1 MASFKFE
8 DRDLG
13 YTEFFGRLKRR
24 GVQLRVGILGDA
36 AEEDHDGITM
46 GDLAAVHEFGTRD
59 KRVPQRSYLRGTFDE
74 NRKKYTRLI
83 DKAIIKMLR
92 GKSVEGDL
100 EKLGQV
106 MVDDIRKKV
115 ASNIPPPLTERY
127 ARRKE
132 REFGFRDPA
141 LIASD
146 RMIKAVS
153 AKVEV
158 LGD

>member
-1 MASFKFE
+1 MVSFKLE

-13 YTEFFGRLKRR
+13 YTEFFASIARR
-24 GVQLRVGILGDA
+24 GVGLRVGVLGDDA
-36 AEEDHDGITM
+36 DKDHDGITL

-59 KRVPQRSYLRGTFDE
+59 KRVPQRSYLRSTFDE
-74 NRKKYTRLI
+74 NRKKYERLM
-83 DKAIIKMLR
+83 DKAIVKLLR
-92 GKSVEGDL
+92 GKSVEREF
-100 EKLGQV
+100 EKLGQT
-106 MVDDIRKKV
+106 MLDDIDKKV

-141 LIASD
+141 LIASGD
-146 RMIKAVS
+146 LMKAIS
-153 AKVEV
+153 AEVGV